1 MLREHIMWARLYDL
15 LMRYTDQK
23 SHCDA
28 NSQAKDSLPSEPI
41 TCLFSVLDLEEWKRS
56 QITQRQVWY
65 WIVSPIL
72 SDVLGVPSIYQE
84 SELHDPVFLRSNNF
98 DPTLCDPGAVSM
110 VVSTVLSDPQ
120 THAECTEFLGRAKCS
135 GNELVFKLASDLL
148 SHSRSKR
155 LKNER
160 NKPRPAD
167 HSTLFEFGRDRMTNL
182 IKQLWQRTPSTCLAL
197 HTKPNLP
204 RIARII
210 LERPVQIILAGR
222 YAKFSRRLPQTPW
235 VINSKRKLPSSVE
248 EIILDPIRQQFGITS
263 RLNFVSAGREDVD
276 VRCLG
281 FGRPFVVR
289 VENFEPFLPD
299 LIRSLSK
306 GGHKPE
312 DSNGSNEKPLTD
324 LLRLAS
330 MINARGE
337 GKVMVRDLQVR
348 NVRLRLYM

>member
-1 MLREHIMWARLYDL
+1 MFGCWLKVLADVDSVLFTLMEKEVGRTQVALLLREYDCCARCVQRMLYGA
-15 LMRYTDQK
+15 T
-23 SHCDA
+23 
-28 NSQAKDSLPSEPI
+28 SQAKDFVQLPDAIRETPLCPVCCGLLHHPLMCAFPPDYTRIKYRPSTTEAERNLLAELV
-41 TCLFSVLDLEEWKRS
+41 CKLDLTDFEYLACQFK
-56 QITQRQVWY
+56 
-65 WIVSPIL
+65 
-72 SDVLGVPSIYQE
+72 VPSIYQE

-135 GNELVFKLASDLL
+135 GNELVCKLANDLL
-148 SHSRSKR
+148 SHSQPKR

-210 LERPVQIILAGR
+210 LERPIQITLAGR

-248 EIILDPIRQQFGITS
+248 EIILDPIRQQFGVTS

-276 VRCLG
+276 VRYACALQ
-281 FGRPFVVR
+281 FSFSSP
-289 VENFEPFLPD
+289 NKYPH
-299 LIRSLSK
+299 S
-306 GGHKPE
+306 
-312 DSNGSNEKPLTD
+312 
-324 LLRLAS
+324 S
-330 MINARGE
+330 M
-337 GKVMVRDLQVR
+337 L
-348 NVRLRLYM
+348 